1 MTELSGE
8 LRDVEGLL
16 EKLEASC
23 ADSDELNRQDF
34 GTLVAPTLADTGRAE
49 TLAASLT
56 EMRTRLDQALGLLA
70 RRLRDAGERR
80 RAEMRFTRD
89 GVEKRL
95 TSLESRPPAKARRG
109 WIAELS
115 AALAAN
121 ESDAAQLLL
130 ARPVGVESQ
139 FRDTLS
145 ELAGGIRD
153 EGPQGRSAV
162 VEGVRRLFPKEVQSS
177 RGVRF
182 GLVVA
187 QAQALREAGDSLRA
201 REILDEECTTSR
213 DPGIHAERAF
223 LFVSLGDYAAAQ
235 AAAAQAAEL
244 TPSSAR
250 SLLAQAD
257 VAEHLGN
264 LDEADELYAEAV
276 ADLDLQQAVE
286 PDRGSLLQ
294 PTGMLYLH
302 LGRRLEDTG
311 LTEAAVRSYQRAV
324 AVGVAGPGLYPEA
337 DAYEA
342 LLRLRQRGIM
352 SDEDIENAAFAGGKQ
367 FLWRGEEE
375 RAVPLLEAATAA
387 GSRLS
392 RAGYYLAQAILQASW
407 AEGQPAP
414 VAATVREAETAW
426 SGWLE
431 VVGAPVPQ
439 DAWVYATGARIVAW
453 LNRTGDGGASWT
465 WTQLLRAEKGISLNQ
480 HEASCWGLSI
490 GALRELQFDGLAL
503 EGARYAADLGPEVD
517 ELQHQLLAVLANDGD
532 FDEAVAILERLKRRD
547 TDPWLVGVRGWL
559 QYHTGD
565 YEGCVA
571 DMTQALRGGF
581 DVGRN
586 LDLRAAGLVALGR
599 FEEAVEDLRR
609 LLVEDV
615 GFGVVGA
622 VRQARAFAMLGQENE
637 ADTVIESV
645 DTSDARLD
653 MAEYRAARVV
663 VDACRGRPAEAE
675 GALDRVISAI
685 SNQREQKDV
694 VDTWREASAVLR
706 WRGVSDDPS
715 ELLDRLADRV
725 SSVPPIRAASPEE
738 ELSDA
743 VAAHPDR
750 ASVPG
755 ASLMAVRARRLA
767 MQGNHSAAAEVYDLL
782 TDGLFAPE
790 AALALVAELHA
801 ALATAVGDGDAEA
814 ALDFHRR
821 LQALDQSPYA
831 SDELL
836 DAKME
841 RKNGIDDVRT
851 ALNRAVAAA
860 SDETSQFAANL
871 QLGETEVLSGNFDA
885 GLRSLTSALRFAD
898 ESGDFYRAAQAHARL
913 GALLIARHATD
924 HGEEHLRQAL
934 SKLSRAGLSN
944 LSITLAIE
952 LRQATS
958 EMQLSSSSDD
968 LRAAYRAV
976 TEEVDAAP

>member
-8 LRDVEGLL
+8 LPDVERLL

-34 GTLVAPTLADTGRAE
+34 GTLVAPTSDDAGRAE

-56 EMRTRLDQALGLLA
+56 EVRTRLDQALGLLT

-80 RAEMRFTRD
+80 RAEIRFTRD
-89 GVEKRL
+89 GVETRL
-95 TSLESRPPAKARRG
+95 TDLETRPPATARRG
-109 WIAELS
+109 WVAELS
-115 AALAAN
+115 AALAAH
-121 ESDAAQLLL
+121 ELAAVELLL
-130 ARPVGVESQ
+130 SRPVGVEPQ
-139 FRDTLS
+139 VRGTLS
-145 ELAGGIRD
+145 ELASGIRD
-153 EGPQGRSAV
+153 DGMQGRLAV
-162 VEGVRRLFPKEVQSS
+162 VEGVRRLFRKEVQSS
-177 RGVRF
+177 RGIRF
-182 GLVVA
+182 GLVVT
-187 QAQALREAGDSLRA
+187 QAQALRDGGDSSRA
-201 REILDEECTTSR
+201 REILDDECTTSR
-213 DPGIHAERAF
+213 DPGMHAERAF
-223 LFVSLGDYAAAQ
+223 LLVSVGDYAAAQ
-235 AAAAQAAEL
+235 AAAAQAAEWA
-244 TPSSAR
+244 PSSSR

-264 LDEADELYAEAV
+264 LEEADELYAEAV

-286 PDRGSLLQ
+286 PERGSLLQ
-294 PTGMLYLH
+294 PTGMLYVH

-324 AVGVAGPGLYPEA
+324 ALGVAGPGPYPEA
-337 DAYEA
+337 VANEA
-342 LLRLRQRGIM
+342 LLRLRGRGIM
-352 SDEDIENAAFAGGKQ
+352 ADEDIEDAAFAGGKQ
-367 FLWRGEEE
+367 FLWRGEAE
-375 RAVPLLEAATAA
+375 RAVPLLQAATAA

-392 RAGYYLAQAILQASW
+392 LAGYYLAQALLRSSW

-414 VAATVREAETAW
+414 VEATVREAETAW

-453 LNRTGDGGASWT
+453 LGRTGESGASGT
-465 WTQLLRAEKGISLNQ
+465 WTQLLRAEKGISLNP

-503 EGARYAADLGPEVD
+503 EGARYAEDLGPEVD

-547 TDPWLVGVRGWL
+547 TDPWLIGLRGWL
-559 QYHTGD
+559 RYHTGD

-581 DVGRN
+581 DIGRI

-599 FEEAVEDLRR
+599 FEEAVDDLRR

-615 GFGVVGA
+615 GFGGVAA
-622 VRQARAFAMLGQENE
+622 VRRARAFAMLGQENE

-675 GALDRVISAI
+675 GGLDRVMSVI
-685 SNQREQKDV
+685 SNQREQNDV
-694 VDTWREASAVLR
+694 IDTWREASAVLR
-706 WRGVSDDPS
+706 WRGVSNGPS
-715 ELLDRLADRV
+715 EVLDRLADRV
-725 SSVPPIRAASPEE
+725 SSVSPLRFPSPEE
-738 ELSDA
+738 DLSSA
-743 VAAHPDR
+743 IAAHPDR
-750 ASVPG
+750 TSVSG
-755 ASLMAVRARRLA
+755 AGLLAVSARRLA
-767 MQGNHSAAAEVYDLL
+767 MQGNHAAAAEVYDLL
-782 TDGLFAPE
+782 TVGPFAPE
-790 AALALVAELHA
+790 AALALVAEMHT
-801 ALATAVGDGDAEA
+801 ALVAAVGDGDAEA
-814 ALDFHRR
+814 ALGFHRR
-821 LQALDQSPYA
+821 LQMLGRSPYA

-836 DAKME
+836 DAEME
-841 RKNGIDDVRT
+841 KKNGIDDVRT
-851 ALNRAVAAA
+851 ALNRAVATA

-898 ESGDFYRAAQAHARL
+898 ESGDVYRAAQAHARL

-924 HGEEHLRQAL
+924 EGEEHLRQAL
-934 SKLSRAGLSN
+934 SKLSRAGLTN